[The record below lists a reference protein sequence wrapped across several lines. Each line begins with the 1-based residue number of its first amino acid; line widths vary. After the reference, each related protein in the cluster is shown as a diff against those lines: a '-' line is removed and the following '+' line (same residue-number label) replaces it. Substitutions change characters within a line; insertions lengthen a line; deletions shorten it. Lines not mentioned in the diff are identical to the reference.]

1 MDAPVTIPDDISTI
15 ERAEPHDLAAEQA
28 ALGAALIS
36 RGALGD
42 VLGQLYPGAY
52 YRPAHEHIHGAMLLL
67 AEQGAPV
74 DAVTVVAQLM
84 DTGDLV
90 RAGGAPYVHTLMHDT
105 PTAANVA
112 WYIDRILD
120 LAQRRALIQAAT
132 RVVQAAMTPSGDDAA
147 ALAERAVT
155 EVREVRDAGRAAA
168 DVPVTDLVDF
178 VAADDEPHDWLV
190 PELLEH
196 GDRLILTGYEGLGK
210 SALGQQLAVATACG
224 LHPFDARKPLDMGPA
239 RVLVLDCENG
249 SAASRRRYRPLVD
262 TAAHHGHPLERT
274 WFGIECRPQGLDL
287 TRPADRS
294 WFMRRVEQ
302 VRPQLLLVGPIYRL
316 HAGDPNSEELARKI
330 SAVVDEARATVNCAV
345 VMEAHSPQ
353 GNGFGPRSVR
363 PVGSSLWLRW
373 PEFGY
378 GLRPVEDA
386 KSAEDDRACRFVPW
400 RGARD
405 ARSWPTFLKKGFS
418 TEWPWKPYI
427 PVDADRFTGRSA
439 TGAVG

>member
-1 MDAPVTIPDDISTI
+1 MTIPDDISAL
-15 ERAEPHDLAAEQA
+15 ERAEPHDLAAEQS

-36 RGALGD
+36 RDALGN
-42 VLGQLYPGAY
+42 VLGQLHPDAY
-52 YRPAHEHIHGAMLLL
+52 YRPAHGLIHQAMAAL
-67 AEQGAPV
+67 AETGLPV

-90 RAGGAPYVHTLMHDT
+90 RAGGGPYLHTLVHDT
-105 PTAANVA
+105 PTAAHA
-112 WYIDRILD
+112 DSYIARILD
-120 LAQRRALIQAAT
+120 LAQRRALIRAAT
-132 RVVQAAMTPSGDDAA
+132 DIVQSAMTPSDATSSD
-147 ALAERAVT
+147 LAERAVAQ
-155 EVREVRDAGRAAA
+155 VREVRDAGQATA

-178 VAADDEPHDWLV
+178 IAAEDEPHDWLIPGLV
-190 PELLEH
+190 EH
-196 GDRLILTGYEGLGK
+196 SDRLILTGYEGLGK

-224 LHPFDARKPLDMGPA
+224 LHPFDASTRLANGPG

-249 SAASRRRYRPLVD
+249 NAASRRRYRPLVE
-262 TAAHHGHPLERT
+262 TAAHHGRPLQRH

-302 VRPQLLLVGPIYRL
+302 VKPQLLLIGPIYRL

-330 SAVVDEARATVNCAV
+330 SAVIDEARATANCAV

-378 GLRPVEDA
+378 GLRPVEDQ

-405 ARSWPTFLKKGFS
+405 QRAWPQFLKAGDDF
-418 TEWPWKPYI
+418 EWPWKPYI
-427 PVDADRFTGRSA
+427 PIDADRFTGRSA

>member
-1 MDAPVTIPDDISTI
+1 MTAPDDLSSL
-15 ERAEPHDLAAEQA
+15 ERTEPHDLHAEQS
-28 ALGAALIS
+28 ALGAGLIS
-36 RGALGD
+36 RDALND
-42 VLGQLYPGAY
+42 VLAQLTPATY
-52 YRPAHEHIHGAMLLL
+52 YRPAHEHIHTAMQSL
-67 AEQGAPV
+67 ADRGDPV

-90 RAGGAPYVHTLMHDT
+90 RAGGGEYIHTLTHGVS
-105 PTAANVA
+105 TAANVG
-112 WYIDRILD
+112 WYITRLLE
-120 LAQRRALIQAAT
+120 LAQRRELIRAGT
-132 RVVQAAMTPSGDDAA
+132 RIVQAAMSPSDDSAA
-147 ALAERAVT
+147 DLAERAVT
-155 EVREVRDAGRAAA
+155 EVRDVRDAGRASA
-168 DVPVTDLVDF
+168 DVPVTDLIDF
-178 VAADDEPHDWLV
+178 LNAEDEPHDWLI
-190 PELLEH
+190 PGLLEH

-224 LHPFDARKPLDMGPA
+224 LHPFDARKTLDAGPA

-249 SAASRRRYRPLVD
+249 NAASRRRYRPLVD
-262 TAAHHGHPLERT
+262 TAAHHGRPLERT

-287 TRPADRS
+287 TKPADRS

-330 SAVVDEARATVNCAV
+330 SAVVDEARATANCAV

-378 GLRPVEDA
+378 GLRPVEDQA
-386 KSAEDDRACRFVPW
+386 SAEKDRACRFVPW

-405 ARSWPTFLKKGFS
+405 QRSWPQFLKSGFER
-418 TEWPWKPYI
+418 EWPWKPYVPI
-427 PVDADRFTGRSA
+427 DADQYSGRSETGRVA
-439 TGAVG
+439 